1 MISLSLN
8 AMATTFEVALHGDD
22 PARLRAAGEEALRE
36 IERLDRQL
44 SFYDPNSEISR
55 VNARAAREPV
65 KVDPRVFR
73 LLKRC
78 IEISR
83 LTSGVFDINIV
94 PFLRLWGFTG
104 DGGRVPSSVDLDHAK
119 VNAGIQYVKL
129 NDEEYTVR
137 FKKKGVSIDL
147 GAVAK
152 GYAIEQAVEILRE
165 CGVTSGL
172 IHGGTSTVY
181 GLGSPPDQDAWRVA
195 IRNPADEAHPVEV
208 VDLVDCALSVSAVHG
223 KSFREGG
230 IEYGHIIDPRTGQA
244 VAGTRL
250 AAVIGP
256 SPTDSDAL
264 STALLVLGRDW
275 LPLLQQRFPGYRGIV
290 VNEVNHA

>member
-8 AMATTFEVALHGDD
+8 AMATIFEVSLHGDD

-36 IERLDRQL
+36 IEQLDRQL
-44 SFYDPNSEISR
+44 SFYDPASEISR
-55 VNARAAREPV
+55 VNARADREPV
-65 KVDPRVFR
+65 KVDPRVFN
-73 LLKRC
+73 LLQRC

-94 PFLRLWGFTG
+94 PFLRLWGFTV
-104 DGGRVPSSVDLDHAK
+104 DGGRVPSSVELDHAK

-129 NDEEYTVR
+129 NDEDYTVR

-147 GAVAK
+147 GAVGK
-152 GYAIEQAVEILRE
+152 GYAIERAVEILRE

-172 IHGGTSTVY
+172 VHGGTSTVY
-181 GLGSPPDQDAWRVA
+181 GIGSPPGQASWRVA
-195 IRNPADEAHPVEV
+195 IKNPADEAHPVEV
-208 VDLVDCALSVSAVHG
+208 VELLDSALAVSAVHG
-223 KSFREGG
+223 KSFVDGG
-230 IEYGHIIDPRTGQA
+230 VEYGHIIDPRTGKA

-256 SPTDSDAL
+256 SPTDCDAL
-264 STALLVLGRDW
+264 STALLILGGEW
-275 LPLLQQRFPGYRGIV
+275 LPMLQARLPGYRGIV
-290 VNEVNHA
+290 VDEVNHA